1 MAQKE
6 RIDIL
11 LAEKGIYSSRSK
23 AKRAIMA
30 GKIYVNNQ
38 LVDKAGTKVE
48 KNSDIR
54 VKGRKIPYVSRGGLK
69 LEKALDV
76 FSIDVKNKEAID
88 IGASTGG
95 FTDCLLQNG
104 AKKVYAIDVGYGQLA
119 WKLRQDERVE
129 VKERCNFRYLT
140 PDEFPVK
147 VPLIV
152 TDVSFISLKL
162 IIPQAL
168 KFLSKNGEFV
178 ALVKPQF
185 EAGRERVGKN
195 GLVKDKNVHIDI
207 INEISNFID
216 GLELYLKD
224 LDFSPVTGSSSKNIE
239 FLIYLQNNN
248 EDNNEEDIAEM
259 ISMGKTLVIDPGFYS
274 LDYVTF
280 SEGMLDHSISGSSLL
295 ASSRIMERA
304 AELISKEFGSANGK
318 EMRREAIEEAIRL
331 KKDKLVYIGNFV
343 DIKEFVEKA
352 CESLHDYAEHAI
364 QLRSIANFTINRSY

>member
-6 RIDIL
+6 RIDVL

-30 GKIYVNNQ
+30 GKIYVNDQ

-76 FSIDVKNKEAID
+76 FSIDVKDKEAID

-119 WKLRQDERVE
+119 WKLRQNKKVQ

-162 IIPQAL
+162 IIPPAL
-168 KFLSKNGEFV
+168 KFLSENGEFV

-185 EAGRERVGKN
+185 EAGKERVGKN
-195 GLVKDKNVHIDI
+195 GLVKDKNVHRDI
-207 INEISNFID
+207 LNEISNFID
-216 GLELYLKD
+216 ELGLYLAD
-224 LDFSPVTGSSSKNIE
+224 LSFSPVTGSSSKNIE
-239 FLIYLQNNN
+239 FLIFLKNNN
-248 EDNNEEDIAEM
+248 NDNNLQIW
-259 ISMGKTLVIDPGFYS
+259 
-274 LDYVTF
+274 
-280 SEGMLDHSISGSSLL
+280 
-295 ASSRIMERA
+295 
-304 AELISKEFGSANGK
+304 KEKIEKVVK
-318 EMRREAIEEAIRL
+318 EAHR
-331 KKDKLVYIGNFV
+331 KHN
-343 DIKEFVEKA
+343 
-352 CESLHDYAEHAI
+352 
-364 QLRSIANFTINRSY
+364 N

>member
-207 INEISNFID
+207 LNEISNFID

-248 EDNNEEDIAEM
+248 EDNN
-259 ISMGKTLVIDPGFYS
+259 
-274 LDYVTF
+274 
-280 SEGMLDHSISGSSLL
+280 
-295 ASSRIMERA
+295 
-304 AELISKEFGSANGK
+304 
-318 EMRREAIEEAIRL
+318 L
-331 KKDKLVYIGNFV
+331 KLWKDKIDKVVNEAH
-343 DIKEFVEKA
+343 KNHK
-352 CESLHDYAEHAI
+352 
-364 QLRSIANFTINRSY
+364 